1 MLLLW
6 NNASVIYLHSW
17 YFLTAAAHSFPPVS
31 WTKAVSK
38 DRDSSKTTLC
48 RTYRG
53 ERILDHWGVWNTVKL
68 HHPNWTTAN
77 FGFRNFCCTHVCTV
91 PATIKHIYCCPF
103 CITNSH
109 RQNTHTFQ
117 KRQTRAC
124 SSCDPL
130 ESSYK
135 MLSPP
140 ASPGMDCFLQH
151 THTHKLHRHSVTL
164 CLWQRS
170 RIHIKDACF

>member
-6 NNASVIYLHSW
+6 NNVAVIYLHSW
-17 YFLTAAAHSFPPVS
+17 YFLTAAAQSFPPVS
-31 WTKAVSK
+31 WMKAVSK
-38 DRDSSKTTLC
+38 DHDSSKTTLC
-48 RTYRG
+48 CTYRG
-53 ERILDHWGVWNTVKL
+53 QRIHHWGVWNWLPIINTVKL
-68 HHPNWTTAN
+68 HHPNWATAN
-77 FGFRNFCCTHVCTV
+77 FGFWNFCCTRVCTV
-91 PATIKHIYCCPF
+91 PATVKNIYCGLF

-117 KRQTRAC
+117 WRQTRAC

-151 THTHKLHRHSVTL
+151 THTHTNYTAI
-164 CLWQRS
+164 Q
-170 RIHIKDACF
+170 